1 MKKSILSLSAA
12 AALGTLGFAGSA
24 HAVFF
29 NGADGITPPGDYA
42 AFLSQNPGGTGHML
56 FAPYY
61 SAQGAAGT
69 LFNLV
74 NTDRVNGKAVKVR
87 FRGAANSDDVL
98 DFVVFLSP
106 GDVWTADIARDAA
119 TGKARIATTDKSC
132 TLPSQTTPGEWPAVF
147 KTDRLAPYYS
157 ADLKAMHVNEGYIE
171 VRNMA
176 DIRPRLTHIVD
187 AVNPAGIPNPL
198 FTNIKHVGGVAPC
211 SDAGFAGFQDPSLT
225 TALSAINAGLFAPTG
240 GLAGSW
246 ALFDQSQKAV
256 HSGNLTAITAANSWG
271 PDGVTPLAAAALVA
285 VSPQLDAP
293 IGSAPNAW
301 TADPLL
307 TGGTPVINARYLD
320 LPDMSTPAIVGNA
333 PVVQA
338 DALSRQLGR
347 AEILNE
353 YAFNDGTAAVPMQTD
368 WVVSQPTR
376 RYHVAVDYTLDLLT
390 ANRVWNSNMVN
401 PLLNFP
407 TSNQGF
413 VSTNNRYRNVEFMD
427 TGYGRMIC
435 LAPTVRAFDR
445 EEKPGFPVMSPSN
458 RSYCGEVFTLQF
470 GGNPSLL
477 GAKLTAASV
486 SAASLP
492 GQTGWMLLS
501 LTNPDLAPSSRLP
514 MVGFSA
520 TAMKNTLTGV
530 NYGTTQPH
538 KWYR

>member
-12 AALGTLGFAGSA
+12 VALGGLGYVGAASA
-24 HAVFF
+24 AVVLQV
-29 NGADGITPPGDYA
+29 PGVTA
-42 AFLSQNPGGTGHML
+42 PTAVNVFSNPGGVGHAL
-56 FAPYY
+56 ITPYY
-61 SAQGAAGT
+61 TAQGVMSTA
-69 LFNLV
+69 FNIA
-74 NTDRVNGKAVKVR
+74 NTDLKNGKAVKVR
-87 FRGAANSDDVL
+87 FRGASNSDDVM
-98 DFVVFLSP
+98 DFTVFLSP

-171 VRNMA
+171 VLNMA
-176 DIRPRLTHIVD
+176 DIRPRLTHIFD

-198 FTNIKHVGGVAPC
+198 FANIKHVGGVAPC
-211 SDAGFAGFQDPSLT
+211 SDAGFASFQDPSLT
-225 TALSAINAGLFAPTG
+225 TDLKARNAGLFAPTG

-256 HSGNLTAITAANSWG
+256 HSGNLTAITAANGWW
-271 PDGVTPLAAAALVA
+271 PDDVTPLAAAALVA

-293 IGSAPNAW
+293 IGFAPGAW

-320 LPDMSTPAIVGNA
+320 LPDMSTPAIAGNA

-338 DALSRQLGR
+338 DALSTQLGR
-347 AEILNE
+347 AEIFNE

-390 ANRVWNSNMVN
+390 AHRVWNSNMVN
-401 PLLNFP
+401 PLVNFP
-407 TSNQGF
+407 TSVQGF